1 MANCVSTAR
10 ARADRGS
17 DPPENHKKTE
27 KTRPENHHAQEVVL
41 LLKSVTKLQKK
52 GALWDIFGPILMA
65 KTAQAHDKPAHR
77 SHHAQDSRKHDIFEG
92 PGA

>member
-52 GALWDIFGPILMA
+52 GALWDDFDGQDAPGTRQA
-65 KTAQAHDKPAHR
+65 CPSEPSRPRHEKTR
-77 SHHAQDSRKHDIFEG
+77 RF
-92 PGA
+92 

>member
-1 MANCVSTAR
+1 MYKKCHKKCSKNETPLEGTPKMANCVSTAR

-52 GALWDIFGPILMA
+52 GGLWDDFDG
-65 KTAQAHDKPAHR
+65 
-77 SHHAQDSRKHDIFEG
+77 QDG
-92 PGA
+92 PGT

>member
-17 DPPENHKKTE
+17 DPPENNKKTE

-41 LLKSVTKLQKK
+41 LLKSVTKYRKREP
-52 GALWDIFGPILMA
+52 FGMILMA
-65 KTAQAHDKPAHR
+65 KTAQARDKPAHR
-77 SHHAQDSRKHDIFEG
+77 SHHAQDTRKHNVFEG
-92 PGA
+92 PGV

>member
-1 MANCVSTAR
+1 MYTKCTNKFSKNETPLEATPKMANCVSTAR

-52 GALWDIFGPILMA
+52 GALWDDFDG
-65 KTAQAHDKPAHR
+65 
-77 SHHAQDSRKHDIFEG
+77 QDG
-92 PGA
+92 PGT

>member
-1 MANCVSTAR
+1 MYKKYAKHCSENDISLEATPKMANCVSTAR

-52 GALWDIFGPILMA
+52 GSPLGRF
-65 KTAQAHDKPAHR
+65 
-77 SHHAQDSRKHDIFEG
+77 
-92 PGA
+92 

>member
-1 MANCVSTAR
+1 MFKKYAKNCSKNETPLEATPKMANCVSTAR

-17 DPPENHKKTE
+17 DPPENNKKTE

-52 GALWDIFGPILMA
+52 GALWDDFDG
-65 KTAQAHDKPAHR
+65 
-77 SHHAQDSRKHDIFEG
+77 QDG
-92 PGA
+92 PGT

>member
-1 MANCVSTAR
+1 MNDTPLKATPKMANCVSTAR

-52 GALWDIFGPILMA
+52 GALWDDFDG
-65 KTAQAHDKPAHR
+65 
-77 SHHAQDSRKHDIFEG
+77 QDG
-92 PGA
+92 PGT